1 MLKPVSPSF
10 LFSLIL
16 PSGRYLLP
24 VLPPAAVQAL
34 DDGGG
39 VAEDEGEAGGPGD
52 HGDHGE
58 PEVSHVLRGEPAVA
72 DAEHVRHR
80 LEAAVL
86 S

>member
-1 MLKPVSPSF
+1 M
-10 LFSLIL
+10 
-16 PSGRYLLP
+16 
-24 VLPPAAVQAL
+24 
-34 DDGGG
+34 
-39 VAEDEGEAGGPGD
+39 AEDEGEAGGPGD

-80 LEAAVL
+80 LEGAVL